1 MVNPYIFYTYAYL
14 RVDRTPYYIGK
25 GQGKRAFTKR
35 KNEIQKPKDRSRII
49 LLKQNLT
56 EEEAFKH
63 EEYLIN
69 IFGRIDLGTGIL
81 RNKTNG
87 GEGNSGKIVS
97 EETRKKLSIAAKNQI
112 RTKEYCKKISLIKT
126 GFKHSEESKRKI
138 SEKHKGRVVSEETK
152 KKLSEISKNK
162 NEEWKRKIRES
173 RSGYKHS
180 EETKK
185 KISEKNKG
193 YRHTE
198 EAKIKISEKNKG
210 KPVSEEV
217 KEKIREANRRKV
229 GRKWWNN
236 GQVNAFRL
244 ECPGPEWKSGRVYKR
259 RKY

>member
-14 RVDRTPYYIGK
+14 REDRTPYYIGK

-185 KISEKNKG
+185 KI
-193 YRHTE
+193 
-198 EAKIKISEKNKG
+198 
-210 KPVSEEV
+210 
-217 KEKIREANRRKV
+217 
-229 GRKWWNN
+229 
-236 GQVNAFRL
+236 
-244 ECPGPEWKSGRVYKR
+244 
-259 RKY
+259 